1 MMHHA
6 VNNRGGDNGISEV
19 IAEVLP
25 IDICREQRRTLTVTS
40 VDDLEEQRSILSVL
54 LLEPVKP

>member
-6 VNNRGGDNGISEV
+6 VNNRGGDNGIPEV

-25 IDICREQRRTLTVTS
+25 IDICREQCRTFAVTA
-40 VDDLEEQRSILSVL
+40 VDNLEEERGMFGVL
-54 LLEPVKP
+54 LFEAVKA